1 MIVNIEKWICQSCQ
15 MYLSRLQNYLFDPRI
30 RTVLQRWGNA
40 FQGAPCHDGEDPWTF
55 PWLVSLLPDD
65 ILNLFT
71 NFLPRQN
78 VSTNEDKILPS
89 GQACL
94 GRAQLRRQICERKL
108 QIAQGSST
116 TMIIPVSSLM
126 FLVAEVPAIWPR
138 GARAAVW
145 FDPSHAHLRSRWED
159 RPWPGSEV
167 SARFFPQNFL
177 SNAFFLISNTRKFKT
192 QTILSTSTL

>member
-116 TMIIPVSSLM
+116 TMIIPVSSVLGCRSTSNLTKRSTSSC
-126 FLVAEVPAIWPR
+126 LVWSKPCSLTIPLR
-138 GARAAVW
+138 G
-145 FDPSHAHLRSRWED
+145 
-159 RPWPGSEV
+159 
-167 SARFFPQNFL
+167 SALTRFWGE
-177 SNAFFLISNTRKFKT
+177 RK
-192 QTILSTSTL
+192 ILSSKFSFQCLVPHF